1 MSAGIDGL
9 ALASIAVGDGRLPS
23 YVAAAAVHLAAV
35 ALLAIRNG
43 LWGGRRILTVSL
55 ALALPFSG
63 VAVAAIAL
71 RSRRRAPLSTAPSAR
86 DEEPPALDP
95 ASFKKIAEALAPC
108 EVLSA
113 SGDEDRRATLAALTR
128 RGDAGTVRLLRWLT
142 IASPDAAVDA
152 ALALEE
158 LAMRFEAGLETRRNA
173 LAEAPSA
180 ARALDA
186 GSFIAGA
193 MASGLVE
200 PMMLEAH
207 AREARQCFALAR
219 QLEPARDAE
228 VTLAWARMELAAMHP
243 DVALNLVEGALERAG
258 DGGMVRALIDLRGEV
273 QFALHQSPGRY
284 LERASDATATPETA
298 LAAAVVS

>member
-1 MSAGIDGL
+1 
-9 ALASIAVGDGRLPS
+9 
-23 YVAAAAVHLAAV
+23 
-35 ALLAIRNG
+35 
-43 LWGGRRILTVSL
+43 
-55 ALALPFSG
+55 
-63 VAVAAIAL
+63 
-71 RSRRRAPLSTAPSAR
+71 
-86 DEEPPALDP
+86 
-95 ASFKKIAEALAPC
+95 
-108 EVLSA
+108 
-113 SGDEDRRATLAALTR
+113 
-128 RGDAGTVRLLRWLT
+128 
-142 IASPDAAVDA
+142 
-152 ALALEE
+152 
-158 LAMRFEAGLETRRNA
+158 
-173 LAEAPSA
+173 
-180 ARALDA
+180 
-186 GSFIAGA
+186 